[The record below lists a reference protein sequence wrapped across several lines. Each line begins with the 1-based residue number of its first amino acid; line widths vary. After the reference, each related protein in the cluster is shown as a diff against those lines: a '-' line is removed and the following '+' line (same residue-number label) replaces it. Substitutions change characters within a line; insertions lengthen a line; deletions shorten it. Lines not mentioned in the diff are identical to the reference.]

1 MHKYNSIKKSKQQIK
16 INELPVGSKSIAV
29 WFNAIERYKT
39 KFTYGQK
46 IIYAVLKIFNIIKRG
61 DKKYHHKFF
70 ASQQSIF
77 KWLNGESKE
86 RTILSNKNWL
96 LYFNYS
102 RWGSNALELSQDEIN
117 KIKNK
122 LLLSKKTAD
131 RAFKFLKEYKLI
143 EKVDNSNPLS
153 KSFDENY
160 KLAKPKKLIWNLIKE
175 DINFKT
181 DMKPNFRG
189 WFKFAVNFG
198 NSFKTNEDSLEDSP
212 PSHNKHLSNLS
223 DKQWNKHLKENWES
237 WKDFFKKDKED

>member
-16 INELPVGSKSIAV
+16 INNLPVGSKAFAV
-29 WFNAIERYKT
+29 WLNAMERYKY

-46 IIYAVLKIFNIIKRG
+46 IIYAVLKIFNIIKWG
-61 DKKYHHKFF
+61 DKKHHHKFF
-70 ASQQSIF
+70 ASQQTIF
-77 KWLNGESKE
+77 KWLNGESNE
-86 RTILSNKNWL
+86 RTILSNKDWL
-96 LYFNYS
+96 VYFNYS
-102 RWGSNALELSQDEIN
+102 RWGSNELELSQDEIN

-131 RAFKFLKEYKLI
+131 RAFKFLKENKLI
-143 EKVDNSNPLS
+143 EKVDNNPLS

-212 PSHNKHLSNLS
+212 PSHNKHLANLS
-223 DKQWNKHLKENWES
+223 DKQWNKHVKENWES